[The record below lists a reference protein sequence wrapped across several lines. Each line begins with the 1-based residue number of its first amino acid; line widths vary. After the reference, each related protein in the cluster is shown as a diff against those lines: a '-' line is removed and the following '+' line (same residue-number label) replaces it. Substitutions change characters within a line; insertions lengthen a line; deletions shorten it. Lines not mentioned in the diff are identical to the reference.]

1 MNQKDQRK
9 PLGRGLAALLGDAAA
24 SPFASMNTNATPS
37 AGNPPPMS
45 GIQHLAV
52 DLLEPSPFQP
62 RQEMAEEALK
72 ELADS
77 IAQRGIL
84 QPLLVRPKPNTPGH
98 YQIIAGERRWR
109 ASQRAQL
116 HEVPVLIRNL
126 SDTEAMAAGLVENLQ
141 RENLN
146 AVEEAEGY
154 KRLIDE
160 FRLSHDK
167 LAESV
172 GKSRSHI
179 TNVMRLLQLPA
190 SAQTLLKSGQI
201 SVGHA
206 KVLLAH
212 PDPAKAA
219 QEVVKRG
226 LSVRQ
231 TEALV
236 KNLDR
241 AKSEKSAPKP
251 ERERTV
257 DDAEISALA
266 ASLSEKL
273 GLKADVSFDGTGGA
287 LTLHYKDLDQLDSVL
302 ALLNAQPG

>member
-1 MNQKDQRK
+1 MSMSNKDQRK
-9 PLGRGLAALLGDAAA
+9 PLGRGLAALLGEAATQVAA
-24 SPFASMNTNATPS
+24 STPA
-37 AGNPPPMS
+37 AGV
-45 GIQHLAV
+45 QHLAV

-62 RQEMAEEALK
+62 RQEMAEDALQ

-116 HEVPVLIRNL
+116 HEIPVLIRDL
-126 SDTEAMAAGLVENLQ
+126 SDTDAMAAGLVENLQ

-146 AVEEAEGY
+146 AVEEADGY

-160 FRLSHDK
+160 FKLSHDK
-167 LAESV
+167 LAEAV

-179 TNVMRLLQLPA
+179 TNIMRLLQLPA
-190 SAQTLLKSGQI
+190 SVQLLLKNGQL
-201 SVGHA
+201 STGHA
-206 KVLLAH
+206 KVLLGH
-212 PDPAKAA
+212 SDPAKAA
-219 QEVVKRG
+219 QDVVKRG

-236 KNLDR
+236 KSTDR
-241 AKSEKSAPKP
+241 PAAPKQATKSGAERSGTDP
-251 ERERTV
+251 ET
-257 DDAEISALA
+257 AALA
-266 ASLSEKL
+266 ADLSEKL
-273 GLKADVSFDGTGGA
+273 GLKVDISFNGKGGV
-287 LTLHYKDLDQLDSVL
+287 LNLHYTDLDQLDSIL
-302 ALLNAQPG
+302 ALLNN

>member
-1 MNQKDQRK
+1 MSGKETRK
-9 PLGRGLAALLGDAAA
+9 PLARGLAALMGEAAA
-24 SPFASMNTNATPS
+24 PTSVS
-37 AGNPPPMS
+37 APGVQRLP
-45 GIQHLAV
+45 V

-62 RQEMAEEALK
+62 RQEMDEDALK

-84 QPLLVRPKPNTPGH
+84 QPLLVRPKPDTPGH

-116 HEVPVLIRNL
+116 HEVPVLVREMT
-126 SDTEAMAAGLVENLQ
+126 DADAMAAGLVENLQ

-154 KRLIDE
+154 KRLTEE
-160 FRLSHDK
+160 FHLSHDK
-167 LAESV
+167 LGEAV

-179 TNVMRLLQLPA
+179 TNVMRLLQLPPPVQA
-190 SAQTLLKSGQI
+190 LLREGQI
-201 SVGHA
+201 STGHA
-206 KVLLAH
+206 KALLTH

-219 QEVVKRG
+219 KDVVKRG

-236 KNLDR
+236 KNAGR
-241 AKSEKSAPKP
+241 SIPPQAATRMP
-251 ERERTV
+251 REHQA
-257 DDAEISALA
+257 DHGEITALTE
-266 ASLSEKL
+266 SLSERL
-273 GLKADVSFDGTGGA
+273 GLKVEIKFNGKGGA
-287 LTLHYKDLDQLDSVL
+287 LVLNYADLDQLDSLL
-302 ALLNAQPG
+302 ALLNG